1 VSKLIYVTG
10 PSGMAKTRIKEKME
24 GLARPMGIKFDRIIA
39 TMSRTMRPNESQGN
53 PWYFKSAEEIKTNHN
68 KNPESY
74 LQVEV
79 RNGEVQGLDT
89 QTELRDKLE
98 TTKVLWCELHI
109 KWLEEIERW
118 VNCNSPN
125 TKMIKVFIAPL
136 TESEIF
142 SRMAERRITWEKV
155 IEEEMLRRLLAR
167 RAANLDNATLEKL
180 QERAQ
185 NAIYQY
191 ALRKQFDCVIVNH
204 QGEESLEWGSESE
217 FPTGEAARVLEQ
229 FLRIYIS

>member
-1 VSKLIYVTG
+1 
-10 PSGMAKTRIKEKME
+10 
-24 GLARPMGIKFDRIIA
+24 
-39 TMSRTMRPNESQGN
+39 
-53 PWYFKSAEEIKTNHN
+53 
-68 KNPESY
+68 
-74 LQVEV
+74 
-79 RNGEVQGLDT
+79 
-89 QTELRDKLE
+89 
-98 TTKVLWCELHI
+98 
-109 KWLEEIERW
+109 
-118 VNCNSPN
+118 
-125 TKMIKVFIAPL
+125 MIKVFIAPL